1 VTNEE
6 VLLVVKEERDMVHT
20 LKRSKANGIG
30 HILRRN
36 CLVKHVIEGKMKG
49 RTEEEED
56 ASS

>member
-1 VTNEE
+1 MTNEE
-6 VLLVVKEERDMVHT
+6 VLQVVKEERDIVHT
-20 LKRSKANGIG
+20 LKRRKANGIG